1 MPGAKKNGKCTF
13 TFAYEAGQEVQKVC
27 LSGDFN
33 GWDPAGIR
41 MMRRNGSFRK
51 RMELPHGDFQY
62 EFIVEGRWQPD
73 PEAPKQVPNDMGS
86 VNSVVTL

>member
-1 MPGAKKNGKCTF
+1 
-13 TFAYEAGQEVQKVC
+13 
-27 LSGDFN
+27 
-33 GWDPAGIR
+33 

-62 EFIVEGRWQPD
+62 KFIVEGRWQPD